1 MVNANLVW
9 HKQGV
14 MPPVSRQQAGRR
26 LRPPLDAAHL
36 DELALSY
43 VGRFATSRGK
53 LVDYLR
59 RKLRERGWEQ
69 DAEPDLAA
77 IAERLA
83 ENGYIDDA
91 AFALSKARVLG
102 GRGYGAA
109 RVRQS
114 LHAAHIGEAD
124 REGALDLAD
133 DDRVEAALKLA
144 KRRRIGPFATGKLD
158 PVARQKAIG
167 AMLRAGHP
175 LALSRAIVDLSP
187 GHSIDHSWLVELR

>member
-1 MVNANLVW
+1 MVNANRLW

-14 MPPVSRQQAGRR
+14 MPPVSRQRASHRP
-26 LRPPLDAAHL
+26 RPPLDAAHL

-53 LVDYLR
+53 LIDYLR
-59 RKLRERGWEQ
+59 RKLRERGWVGES
-69 DAEPDLAA
+69 EPDTES

-83 ENGYIDDA
+83 GNGYIDDA

-114 LHAAHIGEAD
+114 LFAAHIDETD
-124 REGALDLAD
+124 REGALDHAD
-133 DDRVEAALKLA
+133 DNRVDAALKLA
-144 KRRRIGPFATGKLD
+144 RRRRIGPFATEKLD

-175 LALSRAIVDLSP
+175 LALARAIVDLPP
-187 GHSIDHSWLVELR
+187 GHSIDHSWLEELR

>member
-1 MVNANLVW
+1 MVNANRLW
-9 HKQGV
+9 HNQGV
-14 MPPVSRQQAGRR
+14 MPPVSRQRAGYRP
-26 LRPPLDAAHL
+26 LPPLDVAKL

-59 RKLRERGWEQ
+59 RKLRERGW
-69 DAEPDLAA
+69 DGDREPDLAA
-77 IAERLA
+77 VAERLA
-83 ENGYIDDA
+83 GIGYIDDA

-109 RVRQS
+109 RVRQT
-114 LHAAHIGEAD
+114 LHAAHIDEPD
-124 REGALDLAD
+124 REGALDHAD
-133 DDRVEAALKLA
+133 DNRVEAALKLA
-144 KRRRIGPFATGKLD
+144 KRRRIGPFAPENLD

-175 LALSRAIVDLSP
+175 LALARAIIDLP
-187 GHSIDHSWLVELR
+187 MGHSIDHSWLRELR

>member
-1 MVNANLVW
+1 MVNANRLW
-9 HKQGV
+9 HNQGV
-14 MPPVSRQQAGRR
+14 MPPVSRQRAARR
-26 LRPPLDAAHL
+26 PRPPLDAAKL

-59 RKLRERGWEQ
+59 RKLRERGWDGE
-69 DAEPDLAA
+69 AEPDLAV

-83 ENGYIDDA
+83 GIGYIDDA

-109 RVRQS
+109 RVRQT
-114 LHAAHIGEAD
+114 LHAAHIEETD
-124 REGALDLAD
+124 REGALDHAD
-133 DDRVEAALKLA
+133 GNRVEAALKLA
-144 KRRRIGPFATGKLD
+144 RRRRIGPFAPEKLD

-187 GHSIDHSWLVELR
+187 GESIVHGSLVELR

>member
-1 MVNANLVW
+1 MVNANRLW

-14 MPPVSRQQAGRR
+14 MPPRTGPRP
-26 LRPPLDAAHL
+26 RPPLDAAKL
-36 DELALSY
+36 DEMALSY

-59 RKLRERGWEQ
+59 RKLRERGWEGES
-69 DAEPDLAA
+69 EPDTAG
-77 IAERLA
+77 IAERLTGM
-83 ENGYIDDA
+83 GYIDDA

-114 LHAAHIGEAD
+114 LHAAHIDETD
-124 REGALDLAD
+124 REGALDHAD
-133 DDRVEAALKLA
+133 DNRVEAALTLA
-144 KRRRIGPFATGKLD
+144 KRRRIGPFAAETLD
-158 PVARQKAIG
+158 PAARQKAIG

-175 LALSRAIVDLSP
+175 LALARAIANLSP
-187 GHSIDHSWLVELR
+187 GHSIDHSWLAELR